1 MTRPKLARRPKV
13 LCRGYQKVNFD
24 VFAVSFASSRPGAR
38 VAAREPSSGAGRVY
52 REFASNPWHDEV
64 VQSDPS
70 QGCWQRRPLDCESD
84 QGLTRLKAKSKPVG
98 RGRSEPSD
106 ECQGYSFVEIRLQ
119 SGRRIVDESVGLL
132 ILIRLPDWREN
143 VVVEQCHI
151 VDDRL
156 CGGRPIGRLHYQ

>member
-1 MTRPKLARRPKV
+1 MTPLPAMTCPKLARRPKV

-24 VFAVSFASSRPGAR
+24 VFAISFASRRPGAR
-38 VAAREPSSGAGRVY
+38 VAARKPSSGGQGSAGRGLRAGVCGQGSIGNL
-52 REFASNPWHDEV
+52 RASDDEV

-70 QGCWQRRPLDCESD
+70 RGRWQRRLLDCELD

-119 SGRRIVDESVGLL
+119 SGRRIVDESVG
-132 ILIRLPDWREN
+132 
-143 VVVEQCHI
+143 
-151 VDDRL
+151 
-156 CGGRPIGRLHYQ
+156 Y